1 MTIVNNVYSI
11 KYKEK
16 IDTDE
21 KTTTIEINSKD
32 NLNDYLNKN
41 YKNCTII
48 DKSFISAK
56 NYIVQ
61 KQEIKENGIL

>member
-16 IDTDE
+16 IDNTE

-32 NLNDYLNKN
+32 NLVDYLKEN

-48 DKSFISAK
+48 DKNFIRTR

-61 KQEIKENGIL
+61 

>member
-16 IDTDE
+16 IDNTE

-32 NLNDYLNKN
+32 NLTDYLNKN
-41 YKNCTII
+41 YKNCTILNKI
-48 DKSFISAK
+48 FIRTR
-56 NYIVQ
+56 NYIVR
-61 KQEIKENGIL
+61 

>member
-16 IDTDE
+16 IDNNE

-41 YKNCTII
+41 YKNCTILNKI
-48 DKSFISAK
+48 FIRTR

-61 KQEIKENGIL
+61 